1 MQHRAYLSLLAAGI
15 LAVTLA
21 ACSKP
26 EAEQDLEPDA
36 GEAILDDGPVS
47 GVDYQSFANT
57 QDYRVTHLD
66 LDLAVDFTRKVLAG
80 EAVLSLDPQNSNN
93 NPLILDTRDI
103 RVQSVRAGDENR
115 MQDTRF
121 TLVDTDDYLGEP
133 LTIDLPA
140 GATRVAIRYETVPGA
155 SGVQWLEP
163 VQTAGKRHPF
173 LFTQAQAIHARSFV
187 PLQDTPGVRI
197 TYSATIRTPAELR
210 AVMSADN
217 DPDAEQNGVYHF
229 NMPQP
234 IPSYLLALAVGDLEF
249 RAMGERTGVYAEREL
264 LDAAATEFE
273 DTESM
278 LEITEEVYGPYRWD
292 RYDLLILPPS
302 FPFGGMENPRLSFIT
317 PTVIAGD
324 KSLVALIA
332 HELAH
337 SWSGN
342 LVTNASW
349 RDLWLNEGFTTYLTN
364 RIMQFVYGDD
374 RYAMEMAL
382 GYADLT
388 DDLDKLEDV
397 SEVMARDMRGVD
409 PDDAFSQIPYEKGS
423 LFLYELEQKVGREE
437 FDAFLLGYFD
447 KFAFRSVTTEDF
459 IAHLQDTLLKSHME
473 SLDEERIREWI
484 FAPGL
489 PAGAPQPKSDAFTRI
504 EPLRAAWLNGSL
516 ASSDIDTG
524 QWTYHQ
530 WKFFLDG
537 MPKQLSEEQMLDL
550 DETFGLTA
558 SGNNEVAFSWL
569 RIAIRNDYAPA
580 MERLEN
586 FLVSIGRNKFLMPLY
601 QDLMD
606 NGKAEFA
613 ARVFEQARPG
623 YHPLTVKR
631 NSQIIY
637 PVEPG

>member
-631 NSQIIY
+631 NGQIIY